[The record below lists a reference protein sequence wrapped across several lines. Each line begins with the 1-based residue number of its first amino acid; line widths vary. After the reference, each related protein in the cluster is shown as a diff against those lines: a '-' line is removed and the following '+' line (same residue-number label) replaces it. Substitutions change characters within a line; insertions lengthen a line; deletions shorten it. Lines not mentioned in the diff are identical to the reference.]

1 MAESSANIAG
11 FVSSIAYDVFSTL
24 MIGVLGAFV
33 ILLIVE
39 NVRLCWQLNHYC
51 ILPVFISERR

>member
-39 NVRLCWQLNHYC
+39 NVRLCWPLSHYC